1 MNKFTILFL
10 TLFLA
15 LPMAMKA
22 DSAKEKKDDTRY
34 LVGAVPE
41 VDGKVVFSKE
51 FQIPGMSQ
59 AQIYDT
65 MTKWMD
71 ERLKENKNIDSR
83 IVFSDEAK
91 GTIAGVGEEWIVFSS
106 SALSLDRTLV
116 NYQITV
122 TCKPGNCL
130 VELEKI
136 RFTYRETE
144 KYKAEE
150 WITDKYA
157 LNKAKTKLVR
167 GLAKW
172 RRKTVDFAD
181 DMFMDVAVAFGAPD
195 TRPKTEKKKK
205 EEEQQKPSV
214 VAAAGPIVI
223 GQGGKVTTTESAQTT
238 IPAATLT
245 PATPATKVASDA
257 SGYTE
262 IDLKQIPGEVYA
274 LMGSGKLVISIGKD
288 EFNMT
293 NMTANAGGALGY
305 QSGKAVAYCTLSP
318 DQPYDA
324 IEKADSYT
332 LKLYAPNQTTPSA
345 VIECKKMPSQT
356 TPQAGQPRTYVG
368 EIVKLA
374 TMEIK
379 SKFDHFNINVTN
391 LERSIAFYEK
401 ALGLKEHHRKEASD
415 GSFTL
420 VYLTDNET
428 GFLLEL
434 TWLKDHTAPYELGE
448 NESHLCFR
456 VAGDYDAIRAYHKE
470 MNCVCFENTAMG
482 LYFINDPDDYWIE
495 ILPQK

>member
-205 EEEQQKPSV
+205 EEEQQKTSV
-214 VAAAGPIVI
+214 VAAAGPIII

-238 IPAATLT
+238 IPA
-245 PATPATKVASDA
+245 ATKVASDA

-368 EIVKLA
+368 EIVKLL
-374 TMEIK
+374 MK
-379 SKFDHFNINVTN
+379 K
-391 LERSIAFYEK
+391 
-401 ALGLKEHHRKEASD
+401 
-415 GSFTL
+415 
-420 VYLTDNET
+420 
-428 GFLLEL
+428 
-434 TWLKDHTAPYELGE
+434 
-448 NESHLCFR
+448 
-456 VAGDYDAIRAYHKE
+456 
-470 MNCVCFENTAMG
+470 
-482 LYFINDPDDYWIE
+482 
-495 ILPQK
+495 

>member
-195 TRPKTEKKKK
+195 
-205 EEEQQKPSV
+205 
-214 VAAAGPIVI
+214 
-223 GQGGKVTTTESAQTT
+223 
-238 IPAATLT
+238 
-245 PATPATKVASDA
+245 
-257 SGYTE
+257 
-262 IDLKQIPGEVYA
+262 IPGEVYA

-368 EIVKLA
+368 EIVKLL
-374 TMEIK
+374 MK
-379 SKFDHFNINVTN
+379 K
-391 LERSIAFYEK
+391 
-401 ALGLKEHHRKEASD
+401 
-415 GSFTL
+415 
-420 VYLTDNET
+420 
-428 GFLLEL
+428 
-434 TWLKDHTAPYELGE
+434 
-448 NESHLCFR
+448 
-456 VAGDYDAIRAYHKE
+456 
-470 MNCVCFENTAMG
+470 
-482 LYFINDPDDYWIE
+482 
-495 ILPQK
+495 

>member
-22 DSAKEKKDDTRY
+22 ASAKEKKDDTRY
-34 LVGAVPE
+34 LAGAVPE
-41 VDGKVVFSKE
+41 VEGKVVFSKE

-71 ERLKENKNIDSR
+71 ERLKENQNIDSR

-91 GTIAGVGEEWIVFSS
+91 GTIAGIGEEWIVFKS
-106 SALSLDRTLV
+106 SALSLDRTLM

-130 VELEKI
+130 VELEKL

-157 LNKAKTKLVR
+157 LNKTKTKLIR

-181 DMFMDVAVAFGAPD
+181 DLFMDVAVAFGAPD

-205 EEEQQKPSV
+205 EEQKPSIIT
-214 VAAAGPIVI
+214 AAGPIVI
-223 GQGGKVTTTESAQTT
+223 SGADKKTDVKVTTGEPAQTT
-238 IPAATLT
+238 VPAATLT
-245 PATPATKVASDA
+245 PATPAGKASADMP
-257 SGYTE
+257 GYIE
-262 IDLKQIPGEVYA
+262 IDLKQIPSEVYA

-293 NMTANAGGALGY
+293 NMTANAGSALGY
-305 QSGKAVAYCTLSP
+305 HYQLGKAVAYCTLSP
-318 DQPYDA
+318 DQAYDA

-345 VIECKKMPSQT
+345 VIECKKIPSQT

-368 EIVKLA
+368 EIVKLL
-374 TMEIK
+374 MK
-379 SKFDHFNINVTN
+379 K
-391 LERSIAFYEK
+391 
-401 ALGLKEHHRKEASD
+401 
-415 GSFTL
+415 
-420 VYLTDNET
+420 
-428 GFLLEL
+428 
-434 TWLKDHTAPYELGE
+434 
-448 NESHLCFR
+448 
-456 VAGDYDAIRAYHKE
+456 
-470 MNCVCFENTAMG
+470 
-482 LYFINDPDDYWIE
+482 
-495 ILPQK
+495 

>member
-1 MNKFTILFL
+1 MKQLLLFL
-10 TLFLA
+10 LFIPSLLMAREDQKYLA
-15 LPMAMKA
+15 
-22 DSAKEKKDDTRY
+22 
-34 LVGAVPE
+34 GAIPE
-41 VDGKVVFSKE
+41 EGGKVVFTKEINMPSLSK
-51 FQIPGMSQ
+51 G
-59 AQIYDT
+59 QIYDI
-65 MTKWMD
+65 MYQWAEKFFS
-71 ERLKENKNIDSR
+71 EEGRRL
-83 IVFSDEAK
+83 VYSDKDK
-91 GTIAGVGEEWIVFSS
+91 GDIAAVGEEYLVFQST
-106 SALSLDRTLV
+106 ALSLDRTLMDYRV
-116 NYQITV
+116 TIECEDNAAKIKLAGIRYEYNVSYQ
-122 TCKPGNCL
+122 
-130 VELEKI
+130 
-136 RFTYRETE
+136 REPE
-144 KYKAEE
+144 KYTAEE
-150 WITDKYA
+150 WITDEYA
-157 LNKAKTKLVR
+157 LNKSKTKLVR

-181 DMFMDVAVAFGAPD
+181 DIFMDVAVAFGAPD

-368 EIVKLA
+368 EIVKLL
-374 TMEIK
+374 MK
-379 SKFDHFNINVTN
+379 K
-391 LERSIAFYEK
+391 
-401 ALGLKEHHRKEASD
+401 
-415 GSFTL
+415 
-420 VYLTDNET
+420 
-428 GFLLEL
+428 
-434 TWLKDHTAPYELGE
+434 
-448 NESHLCFR
+448 
-456 VAGDYDAIRAYHKE
+456 
-470 MNCVCFENTAMG
+470 
-482 LYFINDPDDYWIE
+482 
-495 ILPQK
+495 

>member
-10 TLFLA
+10 TLLLA
-15 LPMAMKA
+15 LPVAMKA
-22 DSAKEKKDDTRY
+22 ESAKEKRDDTRY
-34 LVGAVPE
+34 LTGAVPE

-65 MTKWMD
+65 IMKWMQ
-71 ERLKENKNIDSR
+71 ERLKENKNIESR
-83 IVFSDEAK
+83 VVFSDEAK
-91 GTIAGVGEEWIVFSS
+91 GTVAGIGEEWIVFSS
-106 SALSLDRTLV
+106 SALSLDRTLI

-157 LNKAKTKLVR
+157 LNKTKTKLVR

-368 EIVKLA
+368 EIVKLL
-374 TMEIK
+374 MK
-379 SKFDHFNINVTN
+379 K
-391 LERSIAFYEK
+391 
-401 ALGLKEHHRKEASD
+401 
-415 GSFTL
+415 
-420 VYLTDNET
+420 
-428 GFLLEL
+428 
-434 TWLKDHTAPYELGE
+434 
-448 NESHLCFR
+448 
-456 VAGDYDAIRAYHKE
+456 
-470 MNCVCFENTAMG
+470 
-482 LYFINDPDDYWIE
+482 
-495 ILPQK
+495 

>member
-15 LPMAMKA
+15 LPIAMKA
-22 DSAKEKKDDTRY
+22 DSAKEKKDDSRY

-41 VDGKVVFSKE
+41 VDGKVIFSKE

-65 MTKWMD
+65 VMKWMT
-71 ERLKENKNIDSR
+71 ERLKENQNVDSR
-83 IVFSDEAK
+83 VVYADEDK
-91 GTIAGVGEEWIVFSS
+91 GTIAGIGEEWIVFSS
-106 SALSLDRTLV
+106 SALSLDRTLI

-136 RFTYRETE
+136 RFTYRDTE

-157 LNKAKTKLVR
+157 LNKTKTKLVR

-181 DMFMDVAVAFGAPD
+181 DIFMDVAVAFGAPD
-195 TRPKTEKKKK
+195 TRPKIEKKKK
-205 EEEQQKPSV
+205 ED
-214 VAAAGPIVI
+214 I
-223 GQGGKVTTTESAQTT
+223 KVTTGEPAQNAV
-238 IPAATLT
+238 PAADLT
-245 PATPATKVASDA
+245 PATPVGKASADMP
-257 SGYTE
+257 GYVE

-318 DQPYDA
+318 DQSYEA
-324 IEKADSYT
+324 MEKADSYA

-345 VIECKKMPSQT
+345 VIECKKLASQT

-368 EIVKLA
+368 EIVKLL
-374 TMEIK
+374 MK
-379 SKFDHFNINVTN
+379 K
-391 LERSIAFYEK
+391 
-401 ALGLKEHHRKEASD
+401 
-415 GSFTL
+415 
-420 VYLTDNET
+420 
-428 GFLLEL
+428 
-434 TWLKDHTAPYELGE
+434 
-448 NESHLCFR
+448 
-456 VAGDYDAIRAYHKE
+456 
-470 MNCVCFENTAMG
+470 
-482 LYFINDPDDYWIE
+482 
-495 ILPQK
+495 